1 MGIHL
6 TDAEGVGTDGSVR
19 PGRPAPEEAML
30 LVEIHHASRIATITL
45 NRPEKRNA
53 LSLEVMEQL
62 TRTLT
67 EIGERRDVAVVILTA
82 IGPVFS
88 AGHDLGEL
96 VDRTV
101 DDYQRIFDQC
111 TVMMETIQKIPQPV
125 IAMVRGI
132 ATAAGCQLVAS
143 CDLAFAE
150 EGASFGTPGVKIGL
164 FCSTPMVAVSRAIG
178 RKRALQML
186 LTGERIDAST
196 AADWGLINEAVPAA
210 ELEEYTRRVA
220 MRIANASPL
229 VVGIGKQAFYA
240 QVEMDQHE
248 AYDYTRTVMTM
259 NALAAD
265 AREGI
270 TAFLEKRQPCWTG
283 K

>member
-6 TDAEGVGTDGSVR
+6 TDAKDVSVDNSAR
-19 PGRPAPEEAML
+19 ARPASEEAML
-30 LVEIHHASRIATITL
+30 LVDVDKASRIATVTL

-53 LSLEVMEQL
+53 LSLELMERL
-62 TRTLT
+62 SRTLK

-82 IGPVFS
+82 NGSVFS

-96 VDRTV
+96 VDRSV
-101 DDYQRIFDQC
+101 EDYQRIFDQC

-150 EGASFGTPGVKIGL
+150 EGASFGTPGVRIGL

-186 LTGERIDAST
+186 LTGERIDART
-196 AADWGLINEAVPAA
+196 AAEWGLINEAVPSA
-210 ELEEYTRRVA
+210 ELEEHTRRVA
-220 MRIANASPL
+220 MQIVKASPL
-229 VVGIGKQAFYA
+229 VVGIGKQAFYS
-240 QVEMDQHE
+240 QIEMDQHE

-270 TAFLEKRQPCWTG
+270 TAFMEKRQPCWTG
-283 K
+283 R